1 KRRRGHLDAAG
12 AGGGLGVPV
21 VGHVLDAA
29 LGGILDYS
37 LHGRLRSS
45 LQVVVLSRVGQW
57 CAAWPA
63 NRGGMRGG
71 PTWPPLSS
79 SRHPATVARSSVRQ
93 IGPAVTNWSVTR
105 SSRTPMA
112 IR

>member
-1 KRRRGHLDAAG
+1 KRRRGHLDDDVAV
-12 AGGGLGVPV
+12 GGLGVRV

-45 LQVVVLSRVGQW
+45 LQVVVLGRVGQW

-63 NRGGMRGG
+63 NRRRMSGG
-71 PTWPPLSS
+71 PPRPPLSS
-79 SRHPATVARSSVRQ
+79 SQHPATVARSSVRQ
-93 IGPAVTNWSVTR
+93 IGPAVTN
-105 SSRTPMA
+105 
-112 IR
+112 